1 MIIPSPHLVVAV
13 AKSLSSYQPVV
24 GKFYWAWGSGHWAL
38 LKGQMTYRYKKPTV
52 FD

>member
-24 GKFYWAWGSGHWAL
+24 GKFYGYGALGMGHGAL
-38 LKGQMTYRYKKPTV
+38 GMGHFTNDK
-52 FD
+52 